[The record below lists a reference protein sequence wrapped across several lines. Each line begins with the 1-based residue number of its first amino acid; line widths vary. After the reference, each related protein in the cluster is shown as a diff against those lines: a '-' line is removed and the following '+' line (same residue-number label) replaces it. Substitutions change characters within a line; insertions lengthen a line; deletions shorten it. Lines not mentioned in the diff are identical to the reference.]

1 MTAIALFGTSADPP
15 TIAHQKILSWLGD
28 RFDLVAVWAADNPYK
43 KEQISLDDRMEM
55 LHLSIVAIESPKNN
69 LQLYPELSDR
79 RTLNTIDRARQI
91 WGDRVKY
98 TLVIGADLVGQI
110 CQWYRPE
117 EIFKSVELLIIP
129 RSNHQIADRDLSA
142 IEKLGGKWSIASLDT
157 PNVSSSNYR
166 VEKTNNNISPSV
178 AAYIQQKGLYDRR

>member
-1 MTAIALFGTSADPP
+1 MKTIALFGTSADPP

-43 KEQISLDDRMEM
+43 KEQTSLDDRMEM
-55 LHLSIVAIESPKNN
+55 LRLSIVAIKSPKNN
-69 LQLYPELSDR
+69 LRLYPELSDR
-79 RTLNTIDRARQI
+79 RTLNTIDRAKQI
-91 WGDRVKY
+91 WSDRLEY

-117 EIFKSVELLIIP
+117 EIFKSIELLIIP
-129 RSNHQIADRDLSA
+129 RSDYQIAERDLQA
-142 IEKLGGKWSIASLDT
+142 IEKLGGKWSISPLDT

-166 VEKTNNNISPSV
+166 SQKNNNNISPSV
-178 AAYIQQKGLYDRR
+178 AAYIQQKRLYYY